1 MSDRNDMPMRLFRF
15 VLLVLLVMLPAQ
27 GGARADGSPSR
38 EYQLKAA
45 FIYNFAQFVEWPG
58 DTFSSPSAPLVI
70 GVMGDSTLA
79 ATLEQACRGKTAGK
93 REIVVKSISSLD
105 GIGSAQILFI
115 SGTERD
121 KLSELIKRATSECV
135 LTIGDFDGF
144 TAASGMVRFLTE
156 DNRLRFE
163 VNLDAI
169 NQGHLKFSAQLLKLA
184 RMYNK

>member
-1 MSDRNDMPMRLFRF
+1 MNLRLLRF
-15 VLLVLLVMLPAQ
+15 VLPALLVLLPAP
-27 GGARADGSPSR
+27 GRVRAEGASR

-58 DTFSSPSAPLVI
+58 DTFAAPDAPLVI
-70 GVMGDSTLA
+70 GVMGDPTLA

-93 REIVVKSISSLD
+93 HEIVVRSFSGVDSIR
-105 GIGSAQILFI
+105 SAQILFI
-115 SGTERD
+115 GAAERD
-121 KLSELIKRATSECV
+121 RLPELIRRATAECV

-163 VNLDAI
+163 VNLDAVTR
-169 NQGHLKFSAQLLKLA
+169 GRLKFSAQLLKLA